1 MIAWNIL
8 GWMLVIIV
16 GVICLPI
23 FIILS
28 YAVGYVLGNLLGC
41 VLWYIALLIV
51 TIIIE
56 IFDGIKLI
64 FGKVKSIFVKD
75 NNRDANKQI

>member
-23 FIILS
+23 FI
-28 YAVGYVLGNLLGC
+28 
-41 VLWYIALLIV
+41 ALLCAAGYILFWIV
-51 TIIIE
+51 LFLMVMIASICE
-56 IFDGIKLI
+56 KVKLI
-64 FGKVKSIFVKD
+64 FGKVKSIFIKD
-75 NNRDANKQI
+75 DNKDANNKS

>member
-23 FIILS
+23 FISLLC
-28 YAVGYVLGNLLGC
+28 AAAAYVLFWIVLFLLAISASIYEE
-41 VLWYIALLIV
+41 V
-51 TIIIE
+51 E
-56 IFDGIKLI
+56 SIFD
-64 FGKVKSIFVKD
+64 KVKSIFVKD
-75 NNRDANKQI
+75 NNKDANNKS